1 MNGADQ
7 FRLDTDAISR
17 NISALPSIPA
27 IVIDLLQSI
36 DDPNASTEQ
45 LAHKIAVDQAL
56 VARLLRIANSSF
68 YGLQRKVSSVQDAVF
83 VLGMGNIRNLALA
96 AALSS
101 SFSAHAEASGIN
113 LAAFWRH
120 GVATAQCAKGL
131 AGRMNCSGDRAFAAG
146 LLHDLGRLVLAS
158 GFPKHYVEV
167 ARVRTLRDC
176 PMREA
181 ELEVI
186 GLDHAAIGRQ
196 LAERWGFP
204 VALCEAVG
212 GHHDPSQLHSGTLA
226 AVVHLADAIAHAL
239 DVSGEETELVP
250 AIHPPCWSEARLS
263 WADSQSLFQAVEGQ
277 LDAFSEMFN
286 HR

>member
-1 MNGADQ
+1 MNRVDQ
-7 FRLDTDAISR
+7 FHLDALAISR
-17 NISALPSIPA
+17 SVDALPSIPA
-27 IVIDLLQSI
+27 IVGDLLQSI

-68 YGLQRKVSSVQDAVF
+68 YGLRRKVSSVQDAVF

-101 SFSAHAEASGIN
+101 SFAADAEASGMN

-131 AGRMNCSGDRAFAAG
+131 AGRMNCSGDQAFAAG
-146 LLHDLGRLVLAS
+146 LLHDIGRLVLAS
-158 GFPKHYVEV
+158 SFPKHYQEV
-167 ARVRTLRDC
+167 ARGRARRDC
-176 PMREA
+176 LFQEA
-181 ELEVI
+181 EIEVLGI
-186 GLDHAAIGRQ
+186 DHAAVGQ
-196 LAERWGFP
+196 HLAERWGFP

-212 GHHDPSQLHSGTLA
+212 GHHDPVRLASGSLA
-226 AVVHLADAIAHAL
+226 GVVHLADAIAHAL
-239 DVSGEETELVP
+239 DVAGEEAELVP
-250 AIHPPCWSEARLS
+250 SIYPPCWSEARLS
-263 WADSQSLFQAVEGQ
+263 WADSQPLFRAIERELG
-277 LDAFSEMFN
+277 AFSEMFN